1 MLSMAPA
8 AASRAAWSGRL
19 ALAILLPWSLA
30 LLVLA
35 AGARW
40 VCPDGGCAVPAFDR
54 AGLALAGGWRDPALY
69 AGMAAVTW
77 LGSLFVLLPLAAW
90 AAWRLAQM
98 GRSRQSIFLLAA
110 LLGASALS
118 HAAKLWVARPRPDLF
133 PALVA
138 MPADLSYPSA
148 HTMQAAALALALL
161 LVAPAG
167 RARALLAMMLAAAV
181 ALVAAS
187 RIHLQVH
194 FPSDV
199 FAGVLVAVGWV
210 LGLRALLLRRTQA
223 RPRFGEAT

>member
-1 MLSMAPA
+1 MAPA
-8 AASRAAWSGRL
+8 ASARAAWSGRL

-30 LLVLA
+30 LLVLV

-40 VCPDGGCAVPAFDR
+40 VCPDAACAAPAFDR
-54 AGLALAGGWRDPALY
+54 AGLALAGGWRGPAVD
-69 AGMAAVTW
+69 AAMAAVTW

-90 AAWRLAQM
+90 AAWRLARA
-98 GRSRQSIFLLAA
+98 GRSRQAVFLLAA

-148 HTMQAAALALALL
+148 HSMQAAALALALL

-167 RARALLAMMLAAAV
+167 RGRAFLAALLAATL
-181 ALVAAS
+181 ALVGAS

-199 FAGVLVAVGWV
+199 FVGILAAAGWV
-210 LGLRALLLRRTQA
+210 LGLRALLLGRTPIRA
-223 RPRFGEAT
+223 RFGEGK

>member
-1 MLSMAPA
+1 MLFMAPPA
-8 AASRAAWSGRL
+8 TSRAAWSGWL

-30 LLVLA
+30 LLVLV

-40 VCPDGGCAVPAFDR
+40 VCPDGVCAVPAFDR
-54 AGLALAGGWRDPALY
+54 AGLVLAGGWRDPVLDTA
-69 AGMAAVTW
+69 MAAVTW

-90 AAWRLAQM
+90 AAWRLAHT
-98 GRSRQSIFLLAA
+98 GRSRQAVFLLAA
-110 LLGASALS
+110 LLGASALA

-133 PALVA
+133 PALVT

-148 HTMQAAALALALL
+148 HSMQAAALALALL

-167 RARALLAMMLAAAV
+167 RGRAPLAVMLAGTV

-199 FAGVLVAVGWV
+199 FAGVLVAAGWV
-210 LGLRALLLRRTQA
+210 LGLRALLLGRTAA

>member
-1 MLSMAPA
+1 VLLP
-8 AASRAAWSGRL
+8 WLL
-19 ALAILLPWSLA
+19 ALAA
-30 LLVLA
+30 LA

-40 VCPDGGCAVPAFDR
+40 VCPDGACAVPAFDR
-54 AGLALAGGWRDPALY
+54 AGLALAGGWRDPAVD
-69 AGMAAVTW
+69 AAMVAVTW

-90 AAWRLAQM
+90 AAWLLARA
-98 GRSRQSIFLLAA
+98 GRAGEAGFLLAA

-148 HTMQAAALALALL
+148 HTMQVAALAMALL

-167 RARALLAMMLAAAV
+167 RWRAPLAVMLAGTV
-181 ALVAAS
+181 ALVGLS

-199 FAGVLVAVGWV
+199 FVGVLAAAGWV
-210 LGLRALLLRRTQA
+210 LGLRALLLGRTPIRA
-223 RPRFGEAT
+223 RFGEGK